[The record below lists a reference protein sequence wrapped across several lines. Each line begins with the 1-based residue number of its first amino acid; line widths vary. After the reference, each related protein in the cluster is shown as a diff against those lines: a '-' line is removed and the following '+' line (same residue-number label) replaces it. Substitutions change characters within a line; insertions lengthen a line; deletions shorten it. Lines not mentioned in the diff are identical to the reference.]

1 MRYDGEVVSDRSAK
15 EATDYII
22 WTTWT
27 LLALLAGT
35 GLSFVVW
42 SGLHRFVEYR
52 SGFFLVATLGLATL
66 VFAIRVQHPLLRAF
80 LYIAATMLVFSYVI
94 GPLAFA
100 ELLS

>member
-1 MRYDGEVVSDRSAK
+1 MISDRSAK

-27 LLALLAGT
+27 LLALLAGA

-52 SGFFLVATLGLATL
+52 TGFVLVGTLGSATVL
-66 VFAIRVQHPLLRAF
+66 FAIRVRHPLLRAF
-80 LYIAATMLVFSYVI
+80 LYIAAVMLVLSYVI

-100 ELLS
+100 QLLP